1 MLKGLIAGF
10 SLAVG
15 LLAVTPAQAMR
26 MEYDIEWRCTSAY
39 VTVDGWTY
47 PAGVYCTSFIIQSS
61 FYEPAGNDLQY
72 WDNLLAGGAFRYRV
86 GRGIPDAVDNNQ
98 PATCESD
105 EIDRWLHAMNDVREY
120 NLLRVLTMHAP
131 LPAGTLVRITYD
143 DGGSEVWTA
152 GDAGSSAPLIAAPKG
167 GSLRCPNP

>member
-1 MLKGLIAGF
+1 MLKGLIVGL
-10 SLAVG
+10 SMAVG
-15 LLAVTPAQAMR
+15 VFAAHPAQAIR

-72 WDNLLAGGAFRYRV
+72 WDNQLAGGAFRYRV
-86 GRGIPDAVDNNQ
+86 GRGIPDAINNDE
-98 PATCESD
+98 PATCQSD
-105 EIDRWLHAMNDVREY
+105 ETTRWLHAMRDVQEY
-120 NLLRVLTMHAP
+120 NYFKLLTLQAP
-131 LPAGTLVRITYD
+131 LPAGTLIRITYD

-152 GDAGSSAPLIAAPKG
+152 GYYASSVPVDMAPKG
-167 GSLRCPNP
+167 GSLRCPSP